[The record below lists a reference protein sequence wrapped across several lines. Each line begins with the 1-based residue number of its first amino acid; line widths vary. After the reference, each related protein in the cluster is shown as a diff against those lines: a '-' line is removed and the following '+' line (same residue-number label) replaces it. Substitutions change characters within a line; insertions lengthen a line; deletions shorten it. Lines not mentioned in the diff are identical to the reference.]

1 MFSCMI
7 WDEKCLW
14 QKKEREQEK
23 IFLQE
28 GSWVDGRWGEEKGQM
43 VSELVFVL
51 MTGILMEK

>member
-1 MFSCMI
+1 MKNACG
-7 WDEKCLW
+7 
-14 QKKEREQEK
+14 KKREREQEK

-28 GSWVDGRWGEEKGQM
+28 GSWVDGRCGEEKRQM